1 MTGERTLDALDIA
14 ESARVVGIDGTGA
27 LAVRLAELG
36 FVPGT
41 LVRLV
46 KRAPFG
52 DPLQLELRGY
62 HLSLRRAEAA
72 RIRVSAGQA
81 PVASARRSDVGAT

>member
-1 MTGERTLDALDIA
+1 MNAERTLDSLDIA

-72 RIRVSAGQA
+72 RIRVA
-81 PVASARRSDVGAT
+81 

>member
-1 MTGERTLDALDIA
+1 MTSERTLDALDIA
-14 ESARVVGIDGTGA
+14 ESARVVGIAGTGA

-72 RIRVSAGQA
+72 RIRVSAGQT
-81 PVASARRSDVGAT
+81 PVASARGTDVGAT

>member
-1 MTGERTLDALDIA
+1 MTRERTLDSLDIA
-14 ESARVVGIDGTGA
+14 ESARVVEIDGTGA

-72 RIRVSAGQA
+72 RIRVA
-81 PVASARRSDVGAT
+81 

>member
-1 MTGERTLDALDIA
+1 VSRQKSMRALDSLEIDEA
-14 ESARVVGIDGTGA
+14 ARVVEIAGEGA

-72 RIRVSAGQA
+72 RVRVA
-81 PVASARRSDVGAT
+81 

>member
-1 MTGERTLDALDIA
+1 MSRSQSVRALDSLEIDEA
-14 ESARVVGIDGTGA
+14 ARVVEIEGEGA

-72 RIRVSAGQA
+72 RVRVA
-81 PVASARRSDVGAT
+81 

>member
-1 MTGERTLDALDIA
+1 MSRQKSMRALDSLEIDEA
-14 ESARVVGIDGTGA
+14 ARVVEIAGEGA

-62 HLSLRRAEAA
+62 HLSLRRAE
-72 RIRVSAGQA
+72 
-81 PVASARRSDVGAT
+81 SARVRVA

>member
-1 MTGERTLDALDIA
+1 VAARALDSL
-14 ESARVVGIDGTGA
+14 EVGEAADVLEIDGTGA

-36 FVPGT
+36 FVAGT
-41 LVRLV
+41 RVRLV

-72 RIRVSAGQA
+72 RIRV
-81 PVASARRSDVGAT
+81 T

>member
-1 MTGERTLDALDIA
+1 VAAERTLDSLDIA
-14 ESARVVGIDGTGA
+14 ESARVVGIDGSGA
-27 LAVRLAELG
+27 LVVRLAELG

-72 RIRVSAGQA
+72 RVRV
-81 PVASARRSDVGAT
+81 T